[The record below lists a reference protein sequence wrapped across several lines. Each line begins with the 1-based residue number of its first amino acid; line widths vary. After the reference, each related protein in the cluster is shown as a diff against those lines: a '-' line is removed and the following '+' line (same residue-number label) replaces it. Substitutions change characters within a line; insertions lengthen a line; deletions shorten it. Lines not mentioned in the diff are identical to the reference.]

1 MLNSRMKARLRA
13 VGVALAVA
21 VAVPGTAHATT
32 GRAPQPDAYH
42 DQPPL
47 AYVSQGQVFVLDGKG
62 RPPRRVRGVTNA
74 CCVAF
79 SPDGYYVAFQRRDD
93 LWVVEHD
100 GTELHRVARAVERW
114 AWAPDGQALAV
125 IPKTGPDVSGRTGV
139 EFYGA
144 RDSSINETLLP
155 EYRVLDLAWAG
166 YGRRLAASAV
176 VAGNPRPDT
185 RAEVFMLEVPGPY
198 GEDCPA
204 LCPEEPLRIP
214 VEHPAGTSGPLFAAW
229 SPNVDSIAVWTAPEN
244 GSTLGLV
251 SPRGGDIAPIA
262 STLVRR
268 SWVQW
273 SRTGDRLLVVQGG
286 AREADAPRALLL
298 CTRLGGCSSITGS
311 DRPVADPAWSRAGSM
326 AYVSSERRELWLA
339 NGDGGDARRIAGAG
353 DGVHAP
359 RWLPDARHLVFVA
372 DRLVWLLDTAR
383 GEAVPVA
390 GPLDR
395 AGGDRMA
402 PAREPTD
409 QSPGTRWEQLYSVA
423 P

>member
-1 MLNSRMKARLRA
+1 MHWGRA
-13 VGVALAVA
+13 AAGVALVFVLAAPVQA
-21 VAVPGTAHATT
+21 GGGTSET
-32 GRAPQPDAYH
+32 PQPEAYR

-47 AYVSQGQVFVLDGKG
+47 AYVSDGRVFVLDGKG
-62 RPPRRVRGVTNA
+62 SPPLRVRGVTNA

-79 SPDGYYVAFQRRDD
+79 SPDGYYVAVQQRGD

-100 GTELHRVARAVERW
+100 GTELHRVARAVDRW

-125 IPKTGPDVSGRTGV
+125 IPKTGPDVSGRTGI

-144 RDSSINETLLP
+144 RDPSIRETMLP

-166 YGRRLAASAV
+166 YGRRLAVSAV
-176 VAGNPRPDT
+176 PAGLAGVDAH
-185 RAEVFMLEVPGPY
+185 AEVFMLEVPGPY

-204 LCPEEPLRIP
+204 MCPEEPLRIP
-214 VEHPAGTSGPLFAAW
+214 VEHPAGASGPLFASW
-229 SPNVDSIAVWTAPEN
+229 SPNVDAIAVWTAPEN

-262 STLVRR
+262 STLVKR

-273 SRTGDRLLVVQGG
+273 SRTGDKLLVVQGRD
-286 AREADAPRALLL
+286 READAPRALLL
-298 CTRLGGCSSITGS
+298 CTRLGACSSITGS

-326 AYVSSERRELWLA
+326 VYVSSERRELWVA
-339 NGDGGDARRIAGAG
+339 NGDGGDARRIVGAG

-359 RWLPDARHLVFVA
+359 RWLPDGRHLVFVA
-372 DRLVWLLDTAR
+372 DRLVWLLDTGR
-383 GEAVPVA
+383 GEAVPIA
-390 GPLDR
+390 GPTDAASR
-395 AGGDRMA
+395 TRRA
-402 PAREPTD
+402 PAHEPTD
-409 QSPGTRWEQLYSVA
+409 QSPGARWEQLYSVA